1 MPGARC
7 TRGLVCNVCIE
18 MRTEHTGTVGTLR
31 HSLRNG
37 FTAYAALSLETNSF
51 CLHRCRLDGSTDPVG
66 SHAPPAA

>member
-18 MRTEHTGTVGTLR
+18 MRTRAGTVGTLR

-37 FTAYAALSLETNSF
+37 FTAYAELSLETNSF
-51 CLHRCRLDGSTDPVG
+51 CLHRRRLDGKTDPVG
-66 SHAPPAA
+66 SISPPAA